1 MSVEL
6 VAVATSESKT
16 LDKFPAMIGDQPNG
30 GFQLDSPTAG
40 SYHCLISRV
49 DNQLVVW
56 DLGTPGGTFV
66 NGARVTKASLRM
78 GDTLRL
84 GGNEFTVKSDQHKP
98 RHYLHGVR
106 S

>member
-6 VAVATSESKT
+6 VAVAPAESKT
-16 LDKFPAMIGDQPNG
+16 LDKFPAMVGQQPHG
-30 GFQLDSPTAG
+30 GLQLDSPSVG
-40 SYHCLISRV
+40 NYHCSISRI

-66 NGARVTKASLRM
+66 NGTRVTKAAIRT

-84 GGNEFTVKSDQHKP
+84 GGNEFTIKSDDRKP

>member
-6 VAVATSESKT
+6 VAVANSDSKT
-16 LDKFPAMIGDQPNG
+16 LDKFPALIGKLPDSG
-30 GFQLDSPTAG
+30 LQLDSPTVG
-40 SYHCLISRV
+40 NYHCLISRV

-56 DLGTPGGTFV
+56 DLGTAGGTFV
-66 NGARVTKASLRM
+66 NGTRVTKAAIRT

-84 GGNEFTVKSDQHKP
+84 GGNEFTVKSDERKP

>member
-6 VAVATSESKT
+6 VAVATSNGKT
-16 LDKFPAMIGDQPNG
+16 LDRFPALIGEQPDSG
-30 GFQLDSPTAG
+30 LQLDSPTVG
-40 SYHCLISRV
+40 NYHCLISRV

-56 DLGTPGGTFV
+56 DLGTSGGTFV
-66 NGARVTKASLRM
+66 NGARVTKAALRT

-84 GGNEFTVKSDQHKP
+84 GGNEFTVKSDERLP

>member
-6 VAVATSESKT
+6 VTVATSESKT
-16 LDKFPAMIGDQPNG
+16 LDNFPAIIGELSPG
-30 GFQLDSPTAG
+30 GLQLDSPSAG
-40 SYHCLISRV
+40 KYHCLISRV
-49 DNQLVVW
+49 GEQLVVW

-66 NGARVTKASLRM
+66 NGAPVTKAALRT

-84 GGNEFTVKSDQHKP
+84 GGNEFTVKSDQRTP

>member
-6 VAVATSESKT
+6 VAVANSENKT
-16 LDKFPAMIGDQPNG
+16 LDTFPALIGQQPDG
-30 GFQLDSPTAG
+30 GLQFDSPTTG
-40 SYHCLISRV
+40 TYHCLISRT

-66 NGARVTKASLRM
+66 NGTRVTKASLRA

-84 GGNEFTVKSDQHKP
+84 GGNEFTVKSDERTP

>member
-6 VAVATSESKT
+6 VAVANSDSRT
-16 LDKFPAMIGDQPNG
+16 LDKFPAMIGERPNSG
-30 GFQLDSPTAG
+30 LQLDNPTVG
-40 SYHCLISRV
+40 NYHCLISRI

-56 DLGTPGGTFV
+56 DLGTPGGTLV
-66 NGARVTKASLRM
+66 NGTRVTKATLKT

-84 GGNEFTVKSDQHKP
+84 GGNEFTVKSDERKP

>member
-6 VAVATSESKT
+6 VAVANSDSKT
-16 LDKFPAMIGDQPNG
+16 LDKFPVMIGDRPDKG
-30 GFQLDSPTAG
+30 LQLDSPTVG
-40 SYHCLISRV
+40 HYHCLISRT

-66 NGARVTKASLRM
+66 NGTRVTKASLRT

-84 GGNEFTVKSDQHKP
+84 GGNEFTVKSDERKP
-98 RHYLHGVR
+98 RHYLYGVR

>member
-6 VAVATSESKT
+6 VAVANSESKT
-16 LDKFPAMIGDQPNG
+16 LDTFPALIGERPDSG
-30 GFQLDSPTAG
+30 IQLDGPTVG
-40 SYHCLISRV
+40 NYHCLISRM

-56 DLGTPGGTFV
+56 DLGAPGGTFV
-66 NGARVTKASLRM
+66 NGARVTKAALRT

-84 GGNEFTVKSDQHKP
+84 GGNEFTVKSDEHKP

>member
-6 VAVATSESKT
+6 VTVAASENKT
-16 LDKFPAMIGDQPNG
+16 LDTFPAVLGET
-30 GFQLDSPTAG
+30 SAG
-40 SYHCLISRV
+40 SVQSESPAVGKYHCLISRV

-56 DLGTPGGTFV
+56 DLGAPGGTFV
-66 NGARVTKASLRM
+66 NGSPVTKASLRP

-84 GGNEFTVKSDQHKP
+84 GGNEFTVKSDQHRPK
-98 RHYLHGVR
+98 HYLHGVR

>member
-6 VAVATSESKT
+6 VAVAKSGSRT
-16 LDKFPAMIGDQPNG
+16 LDNFPAMIGEHADSG
-30 GFQLDSPTAG
+30 LQLDSPTVG
-40 SYHCLISRV
+40 NYHCLISRV

-66 NGARVTKASLRM
+66 NGARVTKASLRT

-84 GGNEFTVKSDQHKP
+84 GGNEFTVKSDERQP